1 MPKGLRILHISL
13 GERNLTHFGGIFL
26 IHQFCKKLRLKW
38 HLQKNVPFLQRST
51 YFHPVDLVLAIVY
64 ALIAG
69 IHRLSKTKILQG
81 NGAFQR
87 IIGLKQF
94 PYASS
99 LRRFLKRSDSKVTQS
114 INQVHDHLRLKM
126 FYLPNPRTSLLF
138 DFDSSVLTVYGKL
151 IEGAEVG
158 YNPHKRGARS
168 YHPLLCF
175 EAHSRDFW
183 HGRLRPG
190 NVYTSF
196 GGPEFL
202 KECLIKIPPGVYRI
216 RVRADSGFFDHK
228 FIEPL
233 DQKGIGY
240 AIVAKMT
247 RPIKNKITNLRYH
260 RFKKD
265 WAAAEFFY
273 QPFRWKEPH
282 RFVVIRRPLP
292 QKDTDQLSLFTL
304 KRYAYQVFVTNLS
317 LQPEQIWYFY
327 RPRAAIET
335 IIRELKE
342 NYALAKIPT
351 NSFHANEL
359 YFHLLLLA
367 YNIVNWFKRL
377 CLPPRFQNATL
388 ETIRTE
394 FLVLPARLVKTDH
407 QNILKLPIEYISKQ
421 TLDYIIQNI
430 KKMDPL

>member
-1 MPKGLRILHISL
+1 MPKGLRILHLSL

-38 HLQKNVPFLQRST
+38 HLQKQVHFYQRST
-51 YFHPVDLVLAIVY
+51 YFHPVDLILGIIY

-81 NGAFQR
+81 NGAFQQ
-87 IIGLKQF
+87 IIGLKKF

-99 LRRFLKRSDSKVTQS
+99 LRRFLKRADPKVNQN
-114 INQVHDHLRLKM
+114 INKVHDHLRLKM
-126 FYLPNPRTSLLF
+126 FYLPRPRTSLLF
-138 DFDSSVLTVYGKL
+138 DFDSSVLTLYGKL

-183 HGRLRPG
+183 HGILRPG

-196 GGPEFL
+196 GSPEFL
-202 KECLIKIPPGVYRI
+202 KECLMKIPPGIYRI

-233 DQKGIGY
+233 DQEGIGY
-240 AIVAKMT
+240 VIVAKMT
-247 RPIKNKITNLRYH
+247 RPIKNKIGNLRYH
-260 RFKKD
+260 RFKED
-265 WAAAEFFY
+265 WSAAEFFY
-273 QPFRWKEPH
+273 QPFHWKKPH
-282 RFVVIRRPLP
+282 RFVVIRRLLP
-292 QKDTDQLSLFTL
+292 EKDSEQLTLFTL
-304 KRYAYQVFVTNLS
+304 KRYAYQVFVTNLP
-317 LQPEQIWYFY
+317 LQPEKIWYFY

-342 NYALAKIPT
+342 SYALAKIPT
-351 NSFHANEL
+351 NNFQANQL

-377 CLPPRFQNATL
+377 CLPPKFQNATL

-394 FLVLPARLVKTDH
+394 FLVLPARLVKA
-407 QNILKLPIEYISKQ
+407 QNRNVLKLPMEYISKQ
-421 TLDYIIQNI
+421 TLDYIIKNI
-430 KKMDPL
+430 EKLKPM

>member
-1 MPKGLRILHISL
+1 MPKGLRILHLAL

-38 HLQKNVPFLQRST
+38 HLQKQVPFPQRST
-51 YFHPVDLVLAIVY
+51 YFHPVDLILAIVY
-64 ALIAG
+64 ALIVG

-81 NGAFQR
+81 NGAFQQ

-99 LRRFLKRSDSKVTQS
+99 LRRFLKRADSKVTQ
-114 INQVHDHLRLKM
+114 NLNRVHDHLKLKM
-126 FYLPNPRTSLLF
+126 FYLPQPRTSLLF
-138 DFDSSVLTVYGKL
+138 DFDSSVLTLYGKL

-183 HGRLRPG
+183 HGLLRPG

-202 KECLIKIPPGVYRI
+202 KECLRKIPPGVYRI

-233 DQKGIGY
+233 DQEGIGY

-247 RPIKNKITNLRYH
+247 RPIKNRIGNLRYH

-282 RFVVIRRPLP
+282 RFVVIRRLLP
-292 QKDTDQLSLFTL
+292 EKDSEQLTLFTL
-304 KRYAYQVFVTNLS
+304 KRYAYQVFVTNLP
-317 LQPEQIWYFY
+317 LQPEKIWYFY

-342 NYALAKIPT
+342 SYALAKIPT
-351 NSFHANEL
+351 NSFQANQL

-367 YNIVNWFKRL
+367 YNIVNWFRRL
-377 CLPPRFQNATL
+377 CLPPIFQNATL
-388 ETIRTE
+388 ETIRAE
-394 FLVLPARLVKTDH
+394 ILVLPARLVKS
-407 QNILKLPIEYISKQ
+407 QNRNVLKLPVEYISKQ
-421 TLDYIIQNI
+421 KLDYIIHNI
-430 KKMDPL
+430 KKIDPL

>member
-1 MPKGLRILHISL
+1 MPKGLRSLHLSL

-38 HLQKNVPFLQRST
+38 HLQKNVSFPQRST
-51 YFHPVDLVLAIVY
+51 YFYPVDLVLAIIY

-81 NGAFQR
+81 NGAFQQ

-99 LRRFLKRSDSKVTQS
+99 LRRFLKRADAKVTQDL
-114 INQVHDHLRLKM
+114 NKVHDLLRWKM
-126 FYLPNPRTSLLF
+126 FYLPQPRTSLLF
-138 DFDSSVLTVYGKL
+138 DFDSSVLTLYGKM

-202 KECLIKIPPGVYRI
+202 KECLGKIPPGVYRI

-233 DQKGIGY
+233 DQEGIGY
-240 AIVAKMT
+240 TIVAKMT
-247 RPIKNKITNLRYH
+247 RPIKKKIANLRYQK
-260 RFKKD
+260 FKKD
-265 WAAAEFFY
+265 WAVAEFSY
-273 QPFRWKEPH
+273 QPSHWKEPH
-282 RFVVIRRPLP
+282 QFVVIRRPLP
-292 QKDTDQLSLFTL
+292 AKDSDQLTLFTL
-304 KRYAYQVFVTNLS
+304 KRYAYQVFVTNLP
-317 LQPEQIWYFY
+317 LQPEKIWYFY

-342 NYALAKIPT
+342 SYALAKIPT
-351 NSFHANEL
+351 RSFQANEL
-359 YFHLLLLA
+359 YFQLLLLA

-377 CLPPRFQNATL
+377 CLPPKFQNATL

-407 QNILKLPIEYISKQ
+407 RNILKLPIEYISKQ

-430 KKMDPL
+430 KKIDPL

>member
-138 DFDSSVLTVYGKL
+138 DFDSSVLTDYGKL

-233 DQKGIGY
+233 DQRGIGY

-304 KRYAYQVFVTNLS
+304 KRYVYQVFVTNLS

>member
-114 INQVHDHLRLKM
+114 IDQVHDHLRLKM

-168 YHPLLCF
+168 YHPVLCF

-202 KECLIKIPPGVYRI
+202 KECLIKIPRGVYRI

-292 QKDTDQLSLFTL
+292 QKETDQLSLFTL

-367 YNIVNWFKRL
+367 YNIVNWFKKL

-421 TLDYIIQNI
+421 TLDSIIQNI

>member
-1 MPKGLRILHISL
+1 MPKGLRILHLSL

-38 HLQKNVPFLQRST
+38 YLQKQVPFLQRSS
-51 YFHPVDLVLAIVY
+51 YYHPVELILAILY

-81 NGAFQR
+81 NGAFQQ
-87 IIGLKQF
+87 IIGLKKF

-99 LRRFLKRSDSKVTQS
+99 LRRFLKRVHPKTIQS
-114 INQVHDHLRLKM
+114 INKVHDHLRLKM
-126 FYLPNPRTSLLF
+126 FYLPQPRTSLLF
-138 DFDSSVLTVYGKL
+138 DFDSSVLTLYGKL

-175 EAHSRDFW
+175 ESHSRDFW

-190 NVYTSF
+190 NAYTAS
-196 GGPEFL
+196 GAPDFL
-202 KECLIKIPPGVYRI
+202 KECLEKIPPGIYRI

-233 DQKGIGY
+233 DQEDIGY
-240 AIVAKMT
+240 VIVAKMT
-247 RPIKNKITNLRYH
+247 RPIRNKIATLRYH
-260 RFKKD
+260 TFKRD

-273 QPFRWKEPH
+273 QPFGWKESH
-282 RFVVIRRPLP
+282 RFVVIRRLLP
-292 QKDTDQLSLFTL
+292 EKDSEQLTLFTL
-304 KRYAYQVFVTNLS
+304 KRYAYQVFVTNLA
-317 LQPEQIWYFY
+317 LKAEKIWYFY
-327 RPRAAIET
+327 RPRATIE
-335 IIRELKE
+335 ILIKELKQS
-342 NYALAKIPT
+342 YAMAKIPT
-351 NSFHANEL
+351 NNFQANQF
-359 YFHLLLLA
+359 YFHLLLFA

-377 CLPPRFQNATL
+377 CLPPRFQQATL

-394 FLVLPARLVKTDH
+394 FLVLPARLVKTQH
-407 QNILKLPIEYISKQ
+407 RNVLKLPAEYISQK
-421 TLDYIIQNI
+421 TLDHIVQNI
-430 KKMDPL
+430 KKVKPL